1 MWYLLVDLG
10 YDGICVAPFNNEED
24 ALEAFVEVDTGI
36 SNITNEPYNEG
47 VVLIEGRV
55 LGSTR
60 SFENILA
67 DIRGRPE

>member
-10 YDGICVAPFNNEED
+10 YDGVCVASFNNEED
-24 ALEAFVEVDTGI
+24 ALGAFIEADTKIGD
-36 SNITNEPYNEG
+36 ITEEPYNEG
-47 VVLIEGRV
+47 VALIEGRL

-60 SFENILA
+60 SFERILA